1 MSFVLLSLAFF
12 FAAPFLLGLLFR
24 VMVWYGG
31 WAMDVVNW
39 VNPIEN
45 STGDLSE

>member
-1 MSFVLLSLAFF
+1 MTLVFFSLAFF

-31 WAMDVVNW
+31 WALDMIRW
-39 VNPIEN
+39 VNPTKN